1 MLQRVSSGNG
11 YTILHQ
17 QMQETRFSYTVTTE
31 AILLHAHRVR
41 KSKLMEQYILQ
52 PPNTYRDIA
61 DRGTAHA
68 QSTGGSS
75 GSYYK
80 RTPIKGGEQA
90 IEIALTSIH
99 KDEYGCR
106 KKG

>member
-11 YTILHQ
+11 YNILHQ
-17 QMQETRFSYTVTTE
+17 QMQEKRFSYTVTTE
-31 AILLHAHRVR
+31 AILVHANRVGNG
-41 KSKLMEQYILQ
+41 KLMKQYILQ
-52 PPNTYRDIA
+52 HPNTYRNIA
-61 DRGTAHA
+61 VRGTAHA

-80 RTPIKGGEQA
+80 RTSIEGPKQA
-90 IEIALTSIH
+90 IDIAQISIH